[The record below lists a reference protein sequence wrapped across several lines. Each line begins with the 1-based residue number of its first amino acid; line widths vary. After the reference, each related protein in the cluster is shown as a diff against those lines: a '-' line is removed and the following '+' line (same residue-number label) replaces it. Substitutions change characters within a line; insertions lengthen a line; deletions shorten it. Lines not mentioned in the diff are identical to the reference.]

1 MKHPVLVLFAL
12 LIFIG
17 CSKQQNEEID
27 HPEPLRIPVTLE
39 QTLFSQTE
47 VVEGALYLDLRA
59 NRLMKDGEQLRVVR
73 AGERIALQPGV
84 KALLV
89 EHHSLTEIVY
99 LPKQGL
105 LIDAGFDA
113 RSFGG
118 GVEVKHYLLKIEE

>member
-1 MKHPVLVLFAL
+1 MKHSVLALLAL
-12 LIFIG
+12 LIFLG

-27 HPEPLRIPVTLE
+27 HPEPLRIPVALE
-39 QTLFSQTE
+39 QTLFSRAE
-47 VVEGALYLDLRA
+47 VIEGALYLDLRA
-59 NRLMKDGEQLRVVR
+59 NRLVKDADPLRVVR

-89 EHHSLTEIVY
+89 ENHSLTEIIY

-105 LIDAGFDA
+105 LMDARFDA

-118 GVEVKHYLLKIEE
+118 SVEVKHYLLKIEE